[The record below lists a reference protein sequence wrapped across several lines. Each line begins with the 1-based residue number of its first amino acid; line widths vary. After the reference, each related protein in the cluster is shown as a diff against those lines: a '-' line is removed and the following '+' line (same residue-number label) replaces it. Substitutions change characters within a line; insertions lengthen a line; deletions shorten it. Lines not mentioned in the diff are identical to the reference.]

1 MFSPRFFLN
10 RKACILQPF
19 LLFFFQ
25 HPTWAE
31 LNWLVRLGYH
41 PACGAWKKW
50 SGLWGQGDG
59 RAMDGS
65 MAGQWAGDKR
75 SRTSVQRWARLQC
88 SGAGGAQIAQ
98 GGSSG
103 WQRHCSTG
111 GDWDQDLRVAQDP
124 GEMKGSGDL
133 GRALNH
139 LDKQECN
146 FCNRKVKWLLPVRTT
161 GKLFAWLSVRL

>member
-1 MFSPRFFLN
+1 MAKPWMAAWQVS
-10 RKACILQPF
+10 
-19 LLFFFQ
+19 
-25 HPTWAE
+25 E
-31 LNWLVRLGYH
+31 LGTRGV
-41 PACGAWKKW
+41 
-50 SGLWGQGDG
+50 GQV
-59 RAMDGS
+59 
-65 MAGQWAGDKR
+65 
-75 SRTSVQRWARLQC
+75 SRQC

-139 LDKQECN
+139 LNKQECN
-146 FCNRKVKWLLPVRTT
+146 FCNRKVK
-161 GKLFAWLSVRL
+161 